1 MVDCDK
7 ILLMK
12 TSELIINKSRF
23 IGVMQELSCEDDI
36 HNTLNQLR
44 LEHKKATHICYA
56 YVYSIDKVLE
66 KCSDDGEPKGTA
78 GAPIMNVIKKR
89 GCKNILIAVIRYFG
103 GIKLGAGGLV
113 RAYSKTAGS
122 LFN

>member
-1 MVDCDK
+1 
-7 ILLMK
+7 MK
-12 TSELIINKSRF
+12 TSEIIINKSRF
-23 IGVMQELSCEDDI
+23 IGILVDLTCEKDI
-36 HNTLNQLR
+36 TDTLNKVK

-78 GAPIMNVIKKR
+78 GMPIMNVIKKR
-89 GCKNILIAVIRYFG
+89 GCTNTMIIVIRYFG

-122 LFN
+122 LFV

>member
-1 MVDCDK
+1 
-7 ILLMK
+7 MK
-12 TSELIINKSRF
+12 TNELIINKSRF
-23 IGVMQELSCEDDI
+23 IGILIELTSSEDMAKHLEDL
-36 HNTLNQLR
+36 HK
-44 LEHKKATHICYA
+44 EHKKATHICYA

-78 GAPIMNVIKKR
+78 GAPIMNVLKRR
-89 GCKNILIAVIRYFG
+89 GCKNTMIVVVRYFG

-122 LFN
+122 LFE

>member
-1 MVDCDK
+1 MK
-7 ILLMK
+7 IN
-12 TSELIINKSRF
+12 ELVINKSRF
-23 IGVMQELSCEDDI
+23 IGIMQELTCEQDI
-36 HNTLNQLR
+36 ANTLNTIK

-56 YVYSIDKVLE
+56 YVYNVDKVLE

-89 GCKNILIAVIRYFG
+89 GCKNVLIAVVRYFG

>member
-1 MVDCDK
+1 MK
-7 ILLMK
+7 IK
-12 TSELIINKSRF
+12 ELIINKSRF
-23 IGVMQELSCEDDI
+23 IGIMQELVSEQDI
-36 HNTLNQLR
+36 EETLKAVR
-44 LEHKKATHICYA
+44 LEHKNATHVCYA

-78 GAPIMNVIKKR
+78 GAPIMGVIKKR
-89 GCKNILIAVIRYFG
+89 CAKNVLVIVVRYFG

-122 LFN
+122 LFKD

>member
-1 MVDCDK
+1 
-7 ILLMK
+7 MK
-12 TSELIINKSRF
+12 TNELIINKSRF
-23 IGVMQELSCEDDI
+23 IGIMQELSCEQDI
-36 HNTLNQLR
+36 VNTLNDIKT
-44 LEHKKATHICYA
+44 EHKKATHICYA
-56 YVYSIDKVLE
+56 YVYNVDKVLE

-89 GCKNILIAVIRYFG
+89 GCKNVLIAVVRYFG

>member
-1 MVDCDK
+1 MK
-7 ILLMK
+7 IN
-12 TSELIINKSRF
+12 ELIINKSRF
-23 IGVMQELSCEDDI
+23 IGVKQELNCEEDI
-36 HNTLNQLR
+36 NNILAQLKH
-44 LEHKKATHICYA
+44 EHKKATHICYA

-89 GCKNILIAVIRYFG
+89 GCKNILIAVVRYFG

>member
-1 MVDCDK
+1 MVDMK
-7 ILLMK
+7 IN
-12 TSELIINKSRF
+12 ELIINKSRF
-23 IGVMQELSCEDDI
+23 IGIMEDLTCEEDIANILSRLKSED
-36 HNTLNQLR
+36 
-44 LEHKKATHICYA
+44 KKATHICYA

-89 GCKNILIAVIRYFG
+89 GCKNTFIAVVRYFG

-113 RAYSKTAGS
+113 RAYSKTAGI

>member
-1 MVDCDK
+1 
-7 ILLMK
+7 MK
-12 TSELIINKSRF
+12 VNELIINKSRF
-23 IGVMQELSCEDDI
+23 IGIMQELTCEEDI
-36 HNTLNQLR
+36 AKTLNAIK

-56 YVYSIDKVLE
+56 YVYSVDKVLE

-89 GCKNILIAVIRYFG
+89 GVKNTLIIVVRYFG
-103 GIKLGAGGLV
+103 GIKLGSGGLV
-113 RAYSKTAGS
+113 RAYSKIAGS

>member
-1 MVDCDK
+1 MFS
-7 ILLMK
+7 MK
-12 TSELIINKSRF
+12 TCELIINKSRF
-23 IGVMQELSCEDDI
+23 IGIMQPLTCEQDI
-36 HNTLNQLR
+36 ANTLAQLK

-56 YVYSIDKVLE
+56 YVYSVDKVLE

-89 GCKNILIAVIRYFG
+89 GAKNVLIAVVRYFG

>member
-1 MVDCDK
+1 
-7 ILLMK
+7 MK
-12 TSELIINKSRF
+12 TCELIINKSRF
-23 IGVMQELSCEDDI
+23 IGIMQELTCEDDI
-36 HNTLNQLR
+36 NKTLNSIK

-89 GCKNILIAVIRYFG
+89 GAKNTLIAVVRYFG

>member
-1 MVDCDK
+1 MFSLKTENEIK
-7 ILLMK
+7 IVIEKSKFIAYIYNCNSLEEQSVLLK
-12 TSELIINKSRF
+12 NLKREH
-23 IGVMQELSCEDDI
+23 LS
-36 HNTLNQLR
+36 
-44 LEHKKATHICYA
+44 ATHICYA

-66 KCSDDGEPKGTA
+66 KVSDDGEPKGTA

-89 GCKNILIAVIRYFG
+89 GCKNILIAVVRYFG